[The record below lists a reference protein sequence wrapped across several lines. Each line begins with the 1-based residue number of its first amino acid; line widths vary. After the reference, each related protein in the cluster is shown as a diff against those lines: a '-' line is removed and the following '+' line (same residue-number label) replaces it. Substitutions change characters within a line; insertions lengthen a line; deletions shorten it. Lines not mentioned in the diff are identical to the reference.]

1 MNLDKIIKQII
12 SEEKEKQKSK
22 YILTESDLHHLIK
35 TTTRRL
41 LSERWENVQGQKM
54 KERETP
60 PTVTLK
66 AYKQVMLTSKTKTTG
81 LVYPLYV
88 DSDSGWKIGQ
98 WYDAGIGDYKIE
110 IDDHTNEPT
119 GKVKV
124 NSKLGGL
131 AFRPG
136 LHFGSVPYAPHIYT
150 KKSNF
155 SDEKK
160 PDNLDSK
167 GKLRKDYDYSKT
179 RLQKKNVVWAECEIS
194 FDIDYNEEAK
204 RNGDYVNKQGKTVN
218 NPSNSCLK
226 KLPVNGAYSFRTNSN
241 APRWATWYIA
251 GAFKINRL
259 LSDEEVK
266 TLCAQHNVVSL
277 EREGVLDLSSYP
289 LLN

>member
-1 MNLDKIIKQII
+1 MDY
-12 SEEKEKQKSK
+12 SK
-22 YILTESDLHHLIK
+22 KKTYKLTNNDLRHIVNETVTK
-35 TTTRRL
+35 L
-41 LSERWENVQGQKM
+41 LTERWEEVQGSKM

-66 AYKQVMLTSKTKTTG
+66 AYKQVMLTSKTKTNG

-98 WYDAGIGDYKIE
+98 WYDAGVGDYKIE
-110 IDDHTNEPT
+110 IDDTTNEPT

-150 KKSNF
+150 KKPNF
-155 SDEKK
+155 NDERN
-160 PDNLDSK
+160 PENLDSK

-194 FDIDYNEEAK
+194 FDKDYNEEAK
-204 RNGDYVNKQGKTVN
+204 KNGDYVNKQGKTIN
-218 NPSNSCLK
+218 NPTNSCLK
-226 KLPVNGAYSFRTNSN
+226 KIPVDGAYQYRTNTN
-241 APRWATWYIA
+241 APKWATWYIA

-259 LSDEEVK
+259 LGDEEVK
-266 TLCAQHNVVSL
+266 QLCAQHNVVSL
-277 EREGVLDLSSYP
+277 ERDGVLDLSSFP
-289 LLN
+289 KL